1 MLENKFGTA
10 FRKWYLKPENK
21 IADSAAF
28 EYKITYGGTYNLK
41 QWRKKQGHQEANLKK
56 FASKKG
62 IFHTFTDL
70 DLRGTPADAFF
81 MSNAPSYLVI
91 WYDKYKEFF
100 LIPVAEIPTRRISV
114 SYKYCK
120 EHWEAFT
127 LLLVIK
133 KKYKIYEK

>member
-1 MLENKFGTA
+1 MIESQFQTKFMHWFLLHKHYYADQVVFEPKVTKTGT
-10 FRKWYLKPENK
+10 FNIR
-21 IADSAAF
+21 
-28 EYKITYGGTYNLK
+28 
-41 QWRKKQGHQEANLKK
+41 QWRKKQPLQYVRLKD
-56 FASKKG
+56 AAGPKG
-62 IFHTFTDL
+62 VFWKISD
-70 DLRGTPADAFF
+70 ADIRVKPWDCFF

-91 WYDKYKEFF
+91 WFDKYKEFF

-127 LLLVIK
+127 LLPVIK